1 MQTVTNCYGV
11 GEDILLRAQSRGT
24 RCWNDEFAKAA
35 IILLIDSLGLYTEI
49 WIYNWSKDG
58 VEWCWNRGI
67 ACFYCDGCCF

>member
-35 IILLIDSLGLYTEI
+35 IILL
-49 WIYNWSKDG
+49 
-58 VEWCWNRGI
+58 
-67 ACFYCDGCCF
+67 